1 MGQEHKE
8 YTWNLFAKKLTG
20 EATPEEL
27 RELEI
32 LLRNNPELHY
42 PMQTITDLWNDT
54 RYRNKKE
61 AEIAFTRHLDRMQ
74 DLQIDFNPAAANTP
88 SSVNS
93 NITNLSANAN
103 PAPAA
108 PEPFPETASYPWP
121 EERSRSRRRPAL
133 LLSSVIGGLMIIMT
147 WFYFRGPHNPQ
158 PTPLAGSHAPTPAA
172 AAGNEIYTASGS
184 RTHLTLPDGTLVW
197 LNAGSRINYEK
208 NFGVNLRE
216 VHLTGEAF
224 FDVAP
229 NASKPFVIHTTR
241 IDVRVLGTRFNVKS
255 YPADATTEATL
266 IRGSIEVSI
275 NNKSRDKI
283 ILKPNEKLIVGN
295 EDSIHLQPAPRRK
308 DVRETAAIVS
318 VGKPTYERNSGAII
332 ETSWIDNKLIFQDE
346 GFVDLARQMERWY
359 GVSIRFENGRQED
372 LRFTG
377 IFEEETVQQAL
388 NALKLT
394 ANFNYTIEGTQ
405 ITIHD

>member
-74 DLQIDFNPAAANTP
+74 DLHIDFNPITANT
-88 SSVNS
+88 SSGVNS
-93 NITNLSANAN
+93 TSDTT
-103 PAPAA
+103 PAA
-108 PEPFPETASYPWP
+108 QEPFPETASYPWL
-121 EERSRSRRRPAL
+121 EERSRSRRPIL
-133 LLSSVIGGLMIIMT
+133 ILSSVIGGLLLMS
-147 WFYFRGPHNPQ
+147 WFYFRAPHKPQ
-158 PTPLAGSHAPTPAA
+158 AIPLAGSHAPIPTAE
-172 AAGNEIYTASGS
+172 AGNEIYTASGS

-208 NFGVNLRE
+208 NFGARLRE

-241 IDVRVLGTRFNVKS
+241 IDVRVLGTRFNLKS
-255 YPADATTEATL
+255 YPAEATTEATL

-283 ILKPNEKLIVGN
+283 ILKPNEKLIVSN
-295 EDSIHLQPAPRRK
+295 EDSIRLQPAPRHK
-308 DVRETAAIVS
+308 DVREPAAIVS

-359 GVSIRFENGRQED
+359 GVSIRFESERQED

>member
-8 YTWNLFAKKLTG
+8 YTWNLFAKKLMG

-27 RELEI
+27 GELEA
-32 LLRNNPELHY
+32 LLRNNPDLHY
-42 PMQTITDLWNDT
+42 PMQTITDLWSDT

-61 AEIAFTRHLDRMQ
+61 AEIAFNRHLDRMQ
-74 DLQIDFNPAAANTP
+74 DLHIDFNPTGIKA
-88 SSVNS
+88 
-93 NITNLSANAN
+93 TNANAN
-103 PAPAA
+103 TNANTYPGI
-108 PEPFPETASYPWP
+108 PESAVETASYPWY
-121 EERSRSRRRPAL
+121 EKTSRSRRPVLVISTITGML
-133 LLSSVIGGLMIIMT
+133 LLAGL
-147 WFYFRGPHNPQ
+147 FYFKAPHRQ
-158 PTPLAGSHAPTPAA
+158 ERAILANNHAPIPAA
-172 AAGNEIYTASGS
+172 TEAGNEIYTASGS

-197 LNAGSRINYEK
+197 LNAGSRITYEK
-208 NFGVNLRE
+208 NFGASLRE

-255 YPADATTEATL
+255 YPTDKTTEATL

-283 ILKPNEKLIVGN
+283 ILKPNEKLVVN
-295 EDSIHLQPAPRRK
+295 NDDSISLQPAPRRK
-308 DVRETAAIVS
+308 EVRESASLVSIV
-318 VGKPTYERNSGAII
+318 KPTYERNSGAII

-346 GFVDLARQMERWY
+346 GFTDLARQMERWY
-359 GVSIRFENGRQED
+359 GVTIRFENERQED

-388 NALKLT
+388 DALKLT
-394 ANFNYTIEGTQ
+394 ANFNYTIEGNQ

>member
-32 LLRNNPELHY
+32 LLRNNPDLHY
-42 PMQTITDLWNDT
+42 PMQTITDLWKDT

-74 DLQIDFNPAAANTP
+74 DLHIDFNPVTE
-88 SSVNS
+88 
-93 NITNLSANAN
+93 N
-103 PAPAA
+103 PTPAA
-108 PEPFPETASYPWP
+108 PEPSPETAAYPWP
-121 EERSRSRRRPAL
+121 EERSRSRRRIL
-133 LLSSVIGGLMIIMT
+133 VLSSFIGGLLIIMT

-158 PTPLAGSHAPTPAA
+158 TPLLAGSHAPAPAA
-172 AAGNEIYTASGS
+172 QAGNEIYTASGS

-208 NFGVNLRE
+208 NFGAKLRE

-241 IDVRVLGTRFNVKS
+241 IDVRVLGTRFNLKS
-255 YPADATTEATL
+255 YPTDATTEATL
-266 IRGSIEVSI
+266 IRGSIEISI

-283 ILKPNEKLIVGN
+283 ILKPNEKLIVSN
-295 EDSIHLQPAPRRK
+295 EDSIRLEQSVPRRK
-308 DVRETAAIVS
+308 DIRESAAIVS
-318 VGKPTYERNSGAII
+318 VGKPTYERNSGTII

-346 GFVDLARQMERWY
+346 GFIDLARQMERWY
-359 GVSIRFENGRQED
+359 GVSIRFESERLED

-405 ITIHD
+405 ITIHDGPIIDKP